1 MTDAA
6 VFPIKADR
14 AANERARLLRQIADV
29 LDLPITAFTH
39 PPATDGAEEA
49 TSDEC
54 TAVIRA
60 FSRIRD
66 PKMREFCLKMLES
79 FAERG

>member
-1 MTDAA
+1 MTDAG
-6 VFPIKADR
+6 VFPFKTDR
-14 AANERARLLRQIADV
+14 AATERARLLRQIADV
-29 LDLPITAFTH
+29 LDLPLTAFTH
-39 PPATDGAEEA
+39 PPATETGEEA
-49 TSDEC
+49 ASDEC
-54 TAVIRA
+54 AAVIKA

>member
-1 MTDAA
+1 MTDAG
-6 VFPIKADR
+6 VLPIQADR
-14 AANERARLLRQIADV
+14 AATERARLLRQIADV
-29 LDLPITAFTH
+29 LDLPIAAFTR
-39 PPATDGAEEA
+39 PPVTDGGADA

-54 TAVIRA
+54 AAVIKA

>member
-1 MTDAA
+1 MTDAG
-6 VFPIKADR
+6 VFPITTDR

-29 LDLPITAFTH
+29 LNLPITAFTR
-39 PPATDGAEEA
+39 PPVADGCEDA

-54 TAVIRA
+54 VAVINA
-60 FSRIRD
+60 FSRIQD

>member
-29 LDLPITAFTH
+29 LDLPITGLHASARH
-39 PPATDGAEEA
+39 
-49 TSDEC
+49 
-54 TAVIRA
+54 
-60 FSRIRD
+60 
-66 PKMREFCLKMLES
+66 
-79 FAERG
+79 